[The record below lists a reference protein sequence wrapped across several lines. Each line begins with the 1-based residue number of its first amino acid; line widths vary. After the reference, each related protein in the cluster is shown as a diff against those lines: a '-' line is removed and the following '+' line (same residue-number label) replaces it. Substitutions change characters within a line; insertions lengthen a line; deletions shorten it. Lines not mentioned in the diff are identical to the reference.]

1 MSKNEKRE
9 QKIRKNT
16 TNVSLKEFEALI
28 NRYGKII
35 EGGRHPKAYIN
46 NHVYPYKR
54 QNPISAKYVE
64 DILTII
70 DGKEGE

>member
-1 MSKNEKRE
+1 MSKAEKRE

-16 TNVSLKEFEALI
+16 ANVSLEEFEALI

-35 EGGRHPKAYIN
+35 EGGSHPKAYIN

-54 QNPISAKYVE
+54 QNPVNAKYVE
-64 DILTII
+64 DILKII
-70 DGKEGE
+70 DGKQGE